1 MDPFHRLWWHI
12 SSYQHHKYSKLNNNK
27 KNNTILDIF
36 SLDEHENA
44 KKKTN
49 RLLCCILE
57 QWFSNVSWR
66 HPCPA
71 HFVCKRCLIRET
83 YKMCRAGM
91 PPRTRLK
98 TTVLEVSYFKHS
110 QALHG
115 YYHIRPLGF
124 SRKLPCSLITVTET
138 DVQPLTP
145 RRCSELR
152 SAVFLSLT
160 PLLLA
165 HTDFLIKHDEK
176 CAAHSRLLQAC
187 FAICEDRPVSEGG

>member
-1 MDPFHRLWWHI
+1 ML
-12 SSYQHHKYSKLNNNK
+12 YSRTVVFKRVLEASLPCTFCMQK
-27 KNNTILDIF
+27 VSDKGDI
-36 SLDEHENA
+36 
-44 KKKTN
+44 
-49 RLLCCILE
+49 
-57 QWFSNVSWR
+57 QNVQGRGAS
-66 HPCPA
+66 
-71 HFVCKRCLIRET
+71 
-83 YKMCRAGM
+83 
-91 PPRTRLK
+91 RTRLK

-176 CAAHSRLLQAC
+176 CAAHHSRLLQAC
-187 FAICEDRPVSEGG
+187 FAICEDRPVSEWVRVDRMRWDRRDRKFNSTNIMYCQKSWGPDPMANHSFSLMSHSGRAVYYE